1 MAPYTEVGKMFLE
14 KTNVYLQRQKKK
26 VKEHEKYLPRKV
38 KLGTATPDER
48 EELANLEAKSKK

>member
-1 MAPYTEVGKMFLE
+1 MAPYTEDGKMCYE
-14 KTNVYLQRQKKK
+14 KTNVYLQRKKK
-26 VKEHEKYLPRKV
+26 KEKDRKKYLQRKV

>member
-1 MAPYTEVGKMFLE
+1 MAPYTEDGKMFHE

-26 VKEHEKYLPRKV
+26 EKEHEKYLQRKV